1 MIYEFSYFVSLITT
15 KVRYLVT
22 DRTSIP
28 IKRIARP
35 QEFSKALYTFDI
47 GQNDL
52 AYGYQQSSEEQ
63 VRASIPDILNTFA
76 EAVQVGN
83 LNH

>member
-1 MIYEFSYFVSLITT
+1 MTV
-15 KVRYLVT
+15 
-22 DRTSIP
+22 RTSIP
-28 IKRIARP
+28 IEHIARP

-52 AYGYQQSSEEQ
+52 AYGYQHSSEEQ
-63 VRASIPDILNTFA
+63 VRASIPDILDAFC

-83 LNH
+83 LNHSLDNANT